1 MKKILLLFVAVLVAI
16 STCSAALNIPRG
28 TIYYDNSVTNFEF
41 VKFVYGYEN
50 TTQGSIVVSMTK
62 GENNVW
68 SYTFSSNVRNVERY
82 FFSGTKIS
90 DGTYKQEISTFK
102 DYIVNDRKEIRTATL
117 TNTFRTNY
125 IFVPEDNTNKNWY
138 QGTWMSLTDFKEK
151 EDNSTLPS
159 ATCNPNSNTVPVVYL
174 TTDNGKDIT
183 SKEEYVTGTIYVDA
197 KGIAGYENAGSASA
211 PLVTE
216 LKGRGNWTWN
226 GFDKKPYR
234 IKMSS
239 KESLLNLT
247 KDKSFNLLAHADDNY
262 GFLRN
267 TAGFGLS
274 RYFELEYTPTQEP
287 VELFLNN
294 DYKGLYFLVDHIK
307 VSSNRVQ
314 IEEQDDN
321 ETNSDNVT
329 GGWLLEIDNYSD
341 DPHITINKPDG
352 EEMWFTYKSPEEL
365 SVQQEMYI
373 TNFLNKATSAIY
385 AENKNSTEWE
395 KYIDMDALVN
405 YYLVY
410 EILGNREGFHGSCYM
425 HKDRGADTKLVFG
438 PVWDFGNTLWDMSDT
453 FIYEEYPYG
462 IKWIDEIAKFPRFQT
477 AVRKRWLEKRGSL
490 MPYLRSVVDPFIEK
504 ITYASQCDCKKWPNY
519 GNKNVLSRKQ
529 AFYDLI
535 TKRLSWLDTQFG
547 TVGIEEEGAVELSIY
562 PNPTAGKIYVNTEE
576 EILSANVYN
585 LAGQKMLDLPV
596 AEKEWDLGLE
606 KGTYILTVETSN
618 NTITKKILVK

>member
-1 MKKILLLFVAVLVAI
+1 MKKILLLFAAVLVAI

-125 IFVPEDNTNKNWY
+125 IFVPENNTNKNWY

-211 PLVTE
+211 PIVTE

-234 IKMSS
+234 IKMN
-239 KESLLNLT
+239 KKASLLNLT
-247 KDKSFNLLAHADDNY
+247 TDKSFNLLAHADDNY

-307 VSSNRVQ
+307 VSSNRVN
-314 IEEQDDN
+314 ITEQVDN

-352 EEMWFTYKSPEEL
+352 EEMWFTYKSPEVL

-462 IKWIDEIAKFPRFQT
+462 IKWIDEIAKFHRFQT
-477 AVRKRWLEKRGSL
+477 AVRKRWIEKRGSL

-585 LAGQKMLDLPV
+585 LAGQKMLDLP
-596 AEKEWDLGLE
+596 ATEKEWDLGLE